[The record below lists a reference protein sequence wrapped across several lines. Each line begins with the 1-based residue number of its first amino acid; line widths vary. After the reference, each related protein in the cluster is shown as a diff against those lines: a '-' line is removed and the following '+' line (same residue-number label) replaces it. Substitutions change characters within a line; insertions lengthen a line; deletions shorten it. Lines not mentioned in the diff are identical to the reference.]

1 MYFIKK
7 TTTTLYIKLYVIA
20 DLVKMDPVDEEIL
33 KTIKRVNV
41 LLELNILAVRLRLV
55 GMLQGLNKSMKTS
68 NGNRKN
74 LRVLYQNIPGTLSN
88 ENLVSTI
95 ESLLDR
101 LDPDILAIAEPD
113 TTDLD
118 RDWGPYKLV
127 AGENKRY
134 Q

>member
-1 MYFIKK
+1 MYFNKI

-41 LLELNILAVRLRLV
+41 LLDLNILAVRLRLV

-74 LRVLYQNIPGTLSN
+74 L
-88 ENLVSTI
+88 
-95 ESLLDR
+95 
-101 LDPDILAIAEPD
+101 
-113 TTDLD
+113 
-118 RDWGPYKLV
+118 
-127 AGENKRY
+127 
-134 Q
+134 

>member
-1 MYFIKK
+1 M
-7 TTTTLYIKLYVIA
+7 
-20 DLVKMDPVDEEIL
+20 
-33 KTIKRVNV
+33 

-113 TTDLD
+113 TMDLD

-127 AGENKRY
+127 AGENKDGKNEVEFFLLF